1 MPATDVPATD
11 VPVTDSAATG
21 LPATDSVRADY
32 STITPDGEVKEAG
45 GSLYAYLPAPTVQ
58 SHAANLLTLPDGR
71 LGCVWFGGTQEGVP
85 DISIWFSTLEPGSR
99 KWSPAEQ
106 LSDDSSRSEQ
116 NPILFAAP
124 DNRLWLLYTAQKA
137 GNQDTAEVRRRISA
151 DGGRTWGPVE
161 TLFPANET
169 GGVFVRQLPV
179 VLPSGRWIIPIFRC
193 ITTPGEKWVGNS
205 DDSAVMI
212 SDDAGATWS
221 EHVLPGSLGC
231 VHMNIQPVADGSLL
245 ALFRSRWADWIY
257 ESRSTDGGTT
267 WSEPVPTELPNNNSS
282 IQFTALA
289 DGRLALV
296 YNHSQ
301 AEASTERRLSLY
313 DEIDDEGL
321 ADEQAQLPEPV
332 VTSGSDDTSGAGSDV
347 GGSAGGSGGSAGG
360 SEGGRSAFWGTPRSP
375 MTLAISEDSGRS
387 WPIRRNLD
395 VGDGYCLSNNS
406 RDGLNREYSY
416 PSIHQGRDGALN
428 IAYTYFRQAIK
439 YVRVDPQWAYEGTS
453 TPGEEAAEQASSRAG
468 GGERG

>member
-1 MPATDVPATD
+1 VPSTQSTDTG
-11 VPVTDSAATG
+11 TSAYT
-21 LPATDSVRADY
+21 TV
-32 STITPDGEVKEAG
+32 TPDGVVKDAG
-45 GSLYAYLPAPTVQ
+45 GSQYAYLPAPTVQ
-58 SHAANLLTLPDGR
+58 SHAANVLTLPDGR

-85 DISIWFSTLEPGSR
+85 DISIWFSALEPGSR
-99 KWSPAEQ
+99 RWSPAEQ
-106 LSDDSSRSEQ
+106 LSDDSARSEQ
-116 NPILFAAP
+116 NPILFATP
-124 DNRLWLLYTAQKA
+124 GRELWLLYTAQRA
-137 GNQDTAEVRRRISA
+137 GNQDTAEVRRRIST
-151 DGGRTWGPVE
+151 DSGRTWGPVQ
-161 TLFPANET
+161 TLFPANAT

-179 VLPSGRWIIPIFRC
+179 VLPSGRWLIPIFRC

-212 SDDAGATWS
+212 SDDAGASWS

-231 VHMNIQPVADGSLL
+231 VHMNIQPLADGSLL

-257 ESRSTDGGTT
+257 ESRSTDDGSS

-313 DEIDDEGL
+313 DEIDDYGL
-321 ADEQAQLPEPV
+321 AAEQGQLPEPE
-332 VTSGSDDTSGAGSDV
+332 VTEPVIAGPGVAGPGAST
-347 GGSAGGSGGSAGG
+347 GSADS
-360 SEGGRSAFWGTPRSP
+360 RRAFWGTPRSP

-387 WPIRRNLD
+387 WPVRRDLD

-416 PSIHQGRDGALN
+416 PSIHQGPDGGLN

-439 YVRVDPQWAYEGTS
+439 YVRVDPDWAYQGAG
-453 TPGEEAAEQASSRAG
+453 TPGEAEGTPAHGRGAG
-468 GGERG
+468 DGAPA

>member
-1 MPATDVPATD
+1 MTIT
-11 VPVTDSAATG
+11 TDS
-21 LPATDSVRADY
+21 Y
-32 STITPDGEVKEAG
+32 STITPDGVVKTADG
-45 GSLYAYLPAPTVQ
+45 ASFAYLPAPTVQ

-85 DISIWFSTLEPGSR
+85 DISIWFSTLEPGSSQ
-99 KWSPAEQ
+99 WSSPQQ
-106 LSDDSSRSEQ
+106 LSDDSTRSEQ
-116 NPILFAAP
+116 NPILFTNTDGA
-124 DNRLWLLYTAQKA
+124 LWLLYTAQKA
-137 GNQDTAEVRRRISA
+137 GNQDTAEVRRRISL
-151 DGGRTWGPVE
+151 DSGRTWGAVE

-179 VLPSGRWIIPIFRC
+179 VLPSGRLIIPIFRC

-212 SDDAGATWS
+212 SDDAGATWT

-245 ALFRSRWADWIY
+245 ALFRSRWADSIY
-257 ESRSTDGGTT
+257 ESRSTDHGST

-282 IQFTALA
+282 IQFVALT

-296 YNHSQ
+296 YNHSR
-301 AEASTERRLSLY
+301 AGEGTARRLSLY
-313 DEIDDEGL
+313 DEIDDDGL
-321 ADEQAQLPEPV
+321 ADEQGQVAEPDA
-332 VTSGSDDTSGAGSDV
+332 SAFSEDDGV
-347 GGSAGGSGGSAGG
+347 Q
-360 SEGGRSAFWGTPRSP
+360 RAFWGTPRSP

-416 PSIHQGRDGALN
+416 PSIHQGPDGALN

-439 YVRVDPQWAYEGTS
+439 FVRVDPQWAYDGST
-453 TPGEEAAEQASSRAG
+453 TPGGDA
-468 GGERG
+468 

>member
-1 MPATDVPATD
+1 M
-11 VPVTDSAATG
+11 S
-21 LPATDSVRADY
+21 ATDSLSTPAAAAAASDAGY
-32 STITPDGEVKEAG
+32 SAITPDGEVKEAG

-85 DISIWFSTLEPGSR
+85 DISIWFATLEPGSR
-99 KWSPAEQ
+99 QWSPAEQ
-106 LSDDSSRSEQ
+106 LSDDSARSEQ

-137 GNQDTAEVRRRISA
+137 GNQDTAEVRRRIST
-151 DGGRTWGPVE
+151 DSGRTWGPVE
-161 TLFPANET
+161 TLFAANET

-179 VLPSGRWIIPIFRC
+179 VLPSGRLIIPIFRC

-212 SDDAGATWS
+212 SDDAGATWT

-245 ALFRSRWADWIY
+245 ALFRSRWADSIY
-257 ESRSTDGGTT
+257 ESRSTDGGST

-296 YNHSQ
+296 YNHSR

-313 DEIDDEGL
+313 DEIDDDGL
-321 ADEQAQLPEPV
+321 AEEQGQITEPV
-332 VTSGSDDTSGAGSDV
+332 VTHAGPGADDSG
-347 GGSAGGSGGSAGG
+347 
-360 SEGGRSAFWGTPRSP
+360 ERKAFWGTPRSP

-387 WPIRRNLD
+387 WPVRRNLD

-416 PSIHQGRDGALN
+416 PSIHQGPDGALN

-439 YVRVDPQWAYEGTS
+439 FVRMDPQWAYEGTS
-453 TPGEEAAEQASSRAG
+453 TPGGDVQ
-468 GGERG
+468 

>member
-1 MPATDVPATD
+1 MTTTTDA
-11 VPVTDSAATG
+11 
-21 LPATDSVRADY
+21 Y
-32 STITPDGEVKEAG
+32 STITPDGRVKRADG
-45 GSLYAYLPAPTVQ
+45 ADFAYLPAPTVQ

-85 DISIWFSTLEPGSR
+85 DISIWFSTLEPGSSQ
-99 KWSPAEQ
+99 WSEPAQ
-106 LSDDSSRSEQ
+106 LSDDSTRSEQ
-116 NPILFAAP
+116 NPILFVAP
-124 DNRLWLLYTAQKA
+124 DKALWLLYTAQKA
-137 GNQDTAEVRRRISA
+137 GNQDTAEVRRRISL
-151 DGGRTWGPVE
+151 DSGRTWGDVE

-179 VLPSGRWIIPIFRC
+179 VLPSGRLIIPIFRC

-212 SDDAGATWS
+212 SDDAGATWTQ
-221 EHVLPGSLGC
+221 HVLPGSLGC
-231 VHMNIQPVADGSLL
+231 VHMNIQRVADGSLL
-245 ALFRSRWADWIY
+245 ALFRSRWADSIY
-257 ESRSTDGGTT
+257 ASRSTDDGST

-282 IQFTALA
+282 IQFVALT

-296 YNHSQ
+296 YNHSR

-313 DEIDDEGL
+313 DEIDDDGL
-321 ADEQAQLPEPV
+321 AEEQGQVTEPDAAAH
-332 VTSGSDDTSGAGSDV
+332 DDGV
-347 GGSAGGSGGSAGG
+347 K
-360 SEGGRSAFWGTPRSP
+360 RAFWGTPRSP
-375 MTLAISEDSGRS
+375 MTLAISEDSGRT

-416 PSIHQGRDGALN
+416 PSIHQGPDGALN

-439 YVRVDPQWAYEGTS
+439 YVRVDPQWAYEGST
-453 TPGEEAAEQASSRAG
+453 TPGGDA
-468 GGERG
+468 

>member
-1 MPATDVPATD
+1 MSTNPTTPT
-11 VPVTDSAATG
+11 PTSTTDSTG
-21 LPATDSVRADY
+21 YGS
-32 STITPDGEVKEAG
+32 ITPDGALKHADG
-45 GSLYAYLPAPTVQ
+45 ADFAYLPAPTVQ

-85 DISIWFSTLEPGSR
+85 DISIWFSTLVPGNTQ
-99 KWSPAEQ
+99 WSPAEQ
-106 LSDDSSRSEQ
+106 LSDDGTRSEQ
-116 NPILFAAP
+116 NPILFTAP
-124 DNRLWLLYTAQKA
+124 DASGLDSQLWLLYTAQKA
-137 GNQDTAEVRRRISA
+137 GNQDTAEVRRRTST
-151 DGGRTWGPVE
+151 DSGRTWGPVE
-161 TLFPANET
+161 TLFAANET

-179 VLPSGRWIIPIFRC
+179 VLPSGRLIIPIFRC

-205 DDSAVMI
+205 DDSAVMV
-212 SDDAGATWS
+212 SDDGGATWS
-221 EHVLPGSLGC
+221 EYVLPGSRGC

-245 ALFRSRWADWIY
+245 ALFRSRWADSIY
-257 ESRSTDGGTT
+257 ESLSTDDGTT

-296 YNHSQ
+296 YNHSR
-301 AEASTERRLSLY
+301 AEENTERRLSLY
-313 DEIDDEGL
+313 DEIDDDGL
-321 ADEQAQLPEPV
+321 AEEQGQITEPAAPAGV
-332 VTSGSDDTSGAGSDV
+332 AGSGD
-347 GGSAGGSGGSAGG
+347 GA
-360 SEGGRSAFWGTPRSP
+360 ERRAFWGTPRSP

-416 PSIHQGRDGALN
+416 PSIHQGPDGALN

-439 YVRVDPQWAYEGTS
+439 YVRVDPQWAYEGST
-453 TPGEEAAEQASSRAG
+453 TPGGDA
-468 GGERG
+468 

>member
-1 MPATDVPATD
+1 MQTTNA
-11 VPVTDSAATG
+11 G
-21 LPATDSVRADY
+21 Y
-32 STITPDGEVKEAG
+32 STITPDGAVKRADG
-45 GSLYAYLPAPTVQ
+45 ADFAYLPAPTVQ

-85 DISIWFSTLEPGSR
+85 DISIWFSTLEPGSGQ
-99 KWSPAEQ
+99 WSPAQQ
-106 LSDDSSRSEQ
+106 LSDDPTRSEQ
-116 NPILFAAP
+116 NPILFTAP
-124 DNRLWLLYTAQKA
+124 NGALWLLYTAQKA
-137 GNQDTAEVRRRISA
+137 GNQDTAEVRRRTST
-151 DGGRTWGPVE
+151 DSGRTWGPVE

-179 VLPSGRWIIPIFRC
+179 LLPSGRLIIPIFRC

-212 SDDAGATWS
+212 SDDGGATWS
-221 EHVLPGSLGC
+221 EHILPGSLGC

-245 ALFRSRWADWIY
+245 ALFRSRWADSIY
-257 ESRSTDGGTT
+257 ESRSTDDGTT

-282 IQFTALA
+282 IQFAALA

-296 YNHSQ
+296 YNHRR
-301 AEASTERRLSLY
+301 AEENTERRLSLY
-313 DEIDDEGL
+313 DEIDDDGL
-321 ADEQAQLPEPV
+321 AAEQGQLTEADPV
-332 VTSGSDDTSGAGSDV
+332 AGAETDD
-347 GGSAGGSGGSAGG
+347 
-360 SEGGRSAFWGTPRSP
+360 GGRRAFWGTPRSP

-416 PSIHQGRDGALN
+416 PSIHQGPDGALN

-439 YVRVDPQWAYEGTS
+439 YVRVDPQWAYGGST
-453 TPGEEAAEQASSRAG
+453 TPGG
-468 GGERG
+468 DER

>member
-1 MPATDVPATD
+1 MPTTPST
-11 VPVTDSAATG
+11 THNTG
-21 LPATDSVRADY
+21 Y
-32 STITPDGEVKEAG
+32 STITPDGTLRKADG
-45 GSLYAYLPAPTVQ
+45 ADFAYLPAPTVQ

-85 DISIWFSTLEPGSR
+85 DISIWFSALEPGSSQ
-99 KWSPAEQ
+99 WSAAEQ
-106 LSDDSSRSEQ
+106 LSDDATRSEQ
-116 NPILFAAP
+116 NPILFTTP
-124 DNRLWLLYTAQKA
+124 DFSGQGTALWLLYTAQKA
-137 GNQDTAEVRRRISA
+137 GNQDTAEVRRRIST
-151 DGGRTWGPVE
+151 DSGRTWGPVE

-212 SDDAGATWS
+212 SDDGGATWR

-231 VHMNIQPVADGSLL
+231 VHMNIQPLADGSLL
-245 ALFRSRWADWIY
+245 ALFRSRWADFIY
-257 ESRSTDGGTT
+257 ESRSTDDGTT
-267 WSEPVPTELPNNNSS
+267 WSEPAPTELPNNNSS

-301 AEASTERRLSLY
+301 ADASTERRLSLY
-313 DEIDDEGL
+313 DEIDDDGL
-321 ADEQAQLPEPV
+321 AAEQGQVTEPV
-332 VTSGSDDTSGAGSDV
+332 VTAAGN
-347 GGSAGGSGGSAGG
+347 
-360 SEGGRSAFWGTPRSP
+360 SEERRAFWGTPRSP
-375 MTLAISEDSGRS
+375 MTLAISEDDGRT

-416 PSIHQGRDGALN
+416 PSIHQGPDGALN

-439 YVRVDPQWAYEGTS
+439 YVRVDPQWAYQGNT
-453 TPGEEAAEQASSRAG
+453 TPGGDVQ
-468 GGERG
+468 

>member
-1 MPATDVPATD
+1 MQNTTTDA
-11 VPVTDSAATG
+11 
-21 LPATDSVRADY
+21 Y
-32 STITPDGEVKEAG
+32 STITPDGQVKRADG
-45 GSLYAYLPAPTVQ
+45 ADFAYLPAPTVQ

-85 DISIWFSTLEPGSR
+85 DISIWFSTLQPGSTR
-99 KWSPAEQ
+99 WSDAVQ
-106 LSDDSSRSEQ
+106 LSDDSTRSEQ
-116 NPILFAAP
+116 NPILFVAP
-124 DNRLWLLYTAQKA
+124 DKALWLLYTAQKA
-137 GNQDTAEVRRRISA
+137 GNQDTAEVRRRISL
-151 DGGRTWGPVE
+151 DSGRTWGDVE

-179 VLPSGRWIIPIFRC
+179 VLPSGRLIIPIFRC

-212 SDDAGATWS
+212 SDDAGATWT

-245 ALFRSRWADWIY
+245 ALFRSRWADSIY
-257 ESRSTDGGTT
+257 ESRSTDDGST

-282 IQFTALA
+282 IQFVALT

-296 YNHSQ
+296 YNHSR

-313 DEIDDEGL
+313 DEIDDDGL
-321 ADEQAQLPEPV
+321 AEEQGQVTEPV
-332 VTSGSDDTSGAGSDV
+332 AAAQDDDV
-347 GGSAGGSGGSAGG
+347 K
-360 SEGGRSAFWGTPRSP
+360 RAFWGTPRSP

-416 PSIHQGRDGALN
+416 PSIHQGPDGALN

-439 YVRVDPQWAYEGTS
+439 FVRVDPQWAYEGST
-453 TPGEEAAEQASSRAG
+453 TPGGNA
-468 GGERG
+468 

>member
-1 MPATDVPATD
+1 VPTT
-11 VPVTDSAATG
+11 PSTTHN
-21 LPATDSVRADY
+21 TDY
-32 STITPDGEVKEAG
+32 STITPDGTLRKADG
-45 GSLYAYLPAPTVQ
+45 ADFAYLPAPTVQ

-85 DISIWFSTLEPGSR
+85 DISIWFSAVEPGSSQ
-99 KWSPAEQ
+99 WSAAVQ
-106 LSDDSSRSEQ
+106 LSDDSTRSEQ
-116 NPILFAAP
+116 NPILFTTPALSGQGAA
-124 DNRLWLLYTAQKA
+124 LWLLYTAQKA
-137 GNQDTAEVRRRISA
+137 GNQDTAEVRRRIST
-151 DGGRTWGPVE
+151 DSGRTWGPVE

-212 SDDAGATWS
+212 SDDGGATWS

-231 VHMNIQPVADGSLL
+231 VHMNIQPLADGSLL
-245 ALFRSRWADWIY
+245 ALFRSRWADFIY
-257 ESRSTDGGTT
+257 ESRSTDDGST

-301 AEASTERRLSLY
+301 ADASTERRLSLY
-313 DEIDDEGL
+313 DEIDDDGL
-321 ADEQAQLPEPV
+321 AAEQGQLTEPAV
-332 VTSGSDDTSGAGSDV
+332 A
-347 GGSAGGSGGSAGG
+347 AGGNT
-360 SEGGRSAFWGTPRSP
+360 EERRAFWGTPRSP
-375 MTLAISEDSGRS
+375 MTLAISEDDGRT

-416 PSIHQGRDGALN
+416 PSIHQGPDGALN

-439 YVRVDPQWAYEGTS
+439 YVRVDPQWAYQGNT
-453 TPGEEAAEQASSRAG
+453 TPGGDVQ
-468 GGERG
+468 

>member
-1 MPATDVPATD
+1 MTTT
-11 VPVTDSAATG
+11 TDS
-21 LPATDSVRADY
+21 Y
-32 STITPDGEVKEAG
+32 STITPDGTVKTADG
-45 GSLYAYLPAPTVQ
+45 ADFAYLPAPTVQ

-85 DISIWFSTLEPGSR
+85 DISIWFSTLEPGS
-99 KWSPAEQ
+99 KQWSAPEQ
-106 LSDDSSRSEQ
+106 LSDDSTRSEQ
-116 NPILFAAP
+116 NPILFTNSDGA
-124 DNRLWLLYTAQKA
+124 LWLLYTAQKA
-137 GNQDTAEVRRRISA
+137 GNQDTAEVRRRISL
-151 DGGRTWGPVE
+151 DSGRTWGDVE
-161 TLFPANET
+161 TLFAANET

-179 VLPSGRWIIPIFRC
+179 VLPSGRMIIPIFRC

-212 SDDAGATWS
+212 SDDAGATWT
-221 EHVLPGSLGC
+221 ETVLPGSLGC

-245 ALFRSRWADWIY
+245 ALFRSRWADSIY
-257 ESRSTDGGTT
+257 ESRSTDDGST

-296 YNHSQ
+296 YNHSR
-301 AEASTERRLSLY
+301 AGEGTERRLSLY
-313 DEIDDEGL
+313 DEIDDDGL
-321 ADEQAQLPEPV
+321 ADEQGQVAEPDA
-332 VTSGSDDTSGAGSDV
+332 SAFSEDDGV
-347 GGSAGGSGGSAGG
+347 K
-360 SEGGRSAFWGTPRSP
+360 RAFWGTPRSP
-375 MTLAISEDSGRS
+375 MTLAISEDSGRT

-416 PSIHQGRDGALN
+416 PSIHQGPDGALN

-439 YVRVDPQWAYEGTS
+439 FVRVDPQWAYDGTT
-453 TPGEEAAEQASSRAG
+453 TPGGDA
-468 GGERG
+468 

>member
-1 MPATDVPATD
+1 MQTTNG
-11 VPVTDSAATG
+11 TE
-21 LPATDSVRADY
+21 Y
-32 STITPDGEVKEAG
+32 STISPDGAVKHADG
-45 GSLYAYLPAPTVQ
+45 ADFAYLPAPTVQ

-85 DISIWFSTLEPGSR
+85 DISIWFSTLEPGSTQ
-99 KWSPAEQ
+99 WSPAEQ
-106 LSDDSSRSEQ
+106 LSDDGARSEQ
-116 NPILFAAP
+116 NPILFTAP
-124 DNRLWLLYTAQKA
+124 DPSGQGSALWLLYTAQKA
-137 GNQDTAEVRRRISA
+137 GNQDTAEVRRRTST
-151 DGGRTWGPVE
+151 DSGRTWGPVE
-161 TLFPANET
+161 TLFAANET

-179 VLPSGRWIIPIFRC
+179 VLPSGRLIIPIFRC

-212 SDDAGATWS
+212 SDDASATWT

-245 ALFRSRWADWIY
+245 ALFRSRWADSIY
-257 ESRSTDGGTT
+257 ESRSTDDGTT

-296 YNHSQ
+296 YNHVR
-301 AEASTERRLSLY
+301 AEENTERRLSLY
-313 DEIDDEGL
+313 DEIDDDGL
-321 ADEQAQLPEPV
+321 ADEQGQITEPAV
-332 VTSGSDDTSGAGSDV
+332 P
-347 GGSAGGSGGSAGG
+347 AGGALPGSSAAGG
-360 SEGGRSAFWGTPRSP
+360 ERKAFWGTPRSP

-416 PSIHQGRDGALN
+416 PSIHQGPDGALN

-439 YVRVDPQWAYEGTS
+439 FVRVDPQWAYGGST
-453 TPGEEAAEQASSRAG
+453 TPGGDS
-468 GGERG
+468 

>member
-1 MPATDVPATD
+1 GG
-11 VPVTDSAATG
+11 AAG
-21 LPATDSVRADY
+21 AAGAAGASSDY
-32 STITPDGEVKEAG
+32 GTITPDGAVKEAG

-99 KWSPAEQ
+99 QWSPAEQ
-106 LSDDSSRSEQ
+106 LTDDSTRSEQ
-116 NPILFAAP
+116 NPILFTTP
-124 DNRLWLLYTAQKA
+124 SNELWLLYTAQKA
-137 GNQDTAEVRRRISA
+137 GNQDTAEVRRRISR
-151 DGGRTWGPVE
+151 DSGLTWGPVE
-161 TLFPANET
+161 TLFPANDT

-212 SDDAGATWS
+212 SDDAGASWT

-245 ALFRSRWADWIY
+245 ALFRSRWADSIY
-257 ESRSTDGGTT
+257 ESRSTDGGST

-296 YNHSQ
+296 YNHSR
-301 AEASTERRLSLY
+301 AEATTERRLSLY
-313 DEIDDEGL
+313 DEIDDDGL
-321 ADEQAQLPEPV
+321 AAEPGQLPEPAAEPA
-332 VTSGSDDTSGAGSDV
+332 SGGP
-347 GGSAGGSGGSAGG
+347 GGSASGGSGGVLSGG
-360 SEGGRSAFWGTPRSP
+360 SGGVLAGALAGAGESRSAFWGTPRSP

-416 PSIHQGRDGALN
+416 PSIHQGPDGALN

-439 YVRVDPQWAYEGTS
+439 YVQVDPQWAYEGSS
-453 TPGEEAAEQASSRAG
+453 TPGEAEAGTDRVASDR
-468 GGERG
+468 

>member
-1 MPATDVPATD
+1 MAGAGS
-11 VPVTDSAATG
+11 SAG
-21 LPATDSVRADY
+21 Y
-32 STITPDGEVKEAG
+32 STITPDGAVKEAG
-45 GSLYAYLPAPTVQ
+45 GALFAYLPAPTVQ

-99 KWSPAEQ
+99 QWSAPDQ
-106 LSDDSSRSEQ
+106 LTDDSTRSEQ
-116 NPILFAAP
+116 NPILFTTP
-124 DNRLWLLYTAQKA
+124 GNELWLLYTAQRA
-137 GNQDTAEVRRRISA
+137 GNQDTAEVRRRISR
-151 DGGRTWGPVE
+151 DSGKTWGPVE

-193 ITTPGEKWVGNS
+193 ITTPGEKWVGSS

-212 SDDAGATWS
+212 SDDAGASWT
-221 EHVLPGSLGC
+221 EHVLPGSVGC

-245 ALFRSRWADWIY
+245 ALFRSRWADSIY
-257 ESRSTDGGTT
+257 ESRSSDGGST

-296 YNHSQ
+296 YNHSR
-301 AEASTERRLSLY
+301 AEATTERRLSLY
-313 DEIDDEGL
+313 DEIDDDGL
-321 ADEQAQLPEPV
+321 AAEQGQLPEP
-332 VTSGSDDTSGAGSDV
+332 A
-347 GGSAGGSGGSAGG
+347 AEPASGGSAESASNAASASATAGAGG
-360 SEGGRSAFWGTPRSP
+360 NRSAFWGTPRSP

-416 PSIHQGRDGALN
+416 PSIHQGPDGALN

-453 TPGEEAAEQASSRAG
+453 TPGEATEAGTDRVDSDR
-468 GGERG
+468 